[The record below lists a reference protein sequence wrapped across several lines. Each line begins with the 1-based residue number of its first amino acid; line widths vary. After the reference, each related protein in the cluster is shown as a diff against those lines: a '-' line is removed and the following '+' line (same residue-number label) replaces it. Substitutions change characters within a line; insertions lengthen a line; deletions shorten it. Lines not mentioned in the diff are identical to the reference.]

1 MVLECFPAA
10 GNVELLSV
18 WKWYTGSSQH
28 KMANG
33 FHFKVFYAGTWNE
46 VATRSKALVNQVAIA
61 ADHQGR
67 NNDCKYY
74 GMGQQWRY

>member
-1 MVLECFPAA
+1 
-10 GNVELLSV
+10 
-18 WKWYTGSSQH
+18 
-28 KMANG
+28 MANG